1 MISFLNVI
9 VGSLKTFQGFHL
21 LSDFIV
27 MVLIV
32 TTLPHW
38 VSQFLKE
45 AGNFKSFKLKRNFKK
60 RKNPNEKRPY
70 F

>member
-1 MISFLNVI
+1 MISFLDVI

-21 LSDFIV
+21 FSNFIV
-27 MVLIV
+27 MMLIV

-45 AGNFKSFKLKRNFKK
+45 AINFKIFSQVLN
-60 RKNPNEKRPY
+60 
-70 F
+70 